1 MADRTGKIKVSAALA
16 SVMSEYVFDDEP
28 EIEEIWAEV
37 HEQISAQMYDN
48 DGAAVLVVDAAA
60 AYELASW
67 ADSELDFATSDM
79 ISDYGALLAGARAA
93 MMRGLKRRAEKVLAE
108 IKAGR

>member
-1 MADRTGKIKVSAALA
+1 MADRTGKVKVSAALA
-16 SVMSEYVFDDEP
+16 SVMSEYSFDDEP
-28 EIEEIWAEV
+28 TITAIWADL
-37 HEQISAQMYDN
+37 HDQISAQMYDN

-67 ADSELDFATSDM
+67 ADSEHDYATSDM
-79 ISDYGALLAGARAA
+79 VSDYGALVAGARAS
-93 MMRGLKRRAEKVLAE
+93 MMSGLKRRAEKALAE